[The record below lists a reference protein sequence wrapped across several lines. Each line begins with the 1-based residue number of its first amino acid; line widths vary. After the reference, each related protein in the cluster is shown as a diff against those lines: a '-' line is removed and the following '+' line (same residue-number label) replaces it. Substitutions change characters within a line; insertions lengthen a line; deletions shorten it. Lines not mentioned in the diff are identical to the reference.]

1 MSVQNVIRIILVMC
15 VVGKV
20 RNGGP
25 EQTTEKET
33 RPEYIHPDGL
43 LNFDPYLSDFKPVEE
58 EDDYIPLPENDE
70 TIDGL
75 PIFLVEP
82 KNSFVLRS
90 KPATLLCRAANA
102 LQVYFKC
109 NDVRTD
115 KTVQLE
121 HVDPQNG
128 VRVVEAEL
136 NITRNE
142 LDEYFGGKYSCEC
155 YAWNSKGRI
164 RSQGVFIEFAYIK
177 KQFSQQPQSVT
188 AEAGRQVTFH
198 CSPPPSAPPAT
209 IKWIRNGLTI
219 EPTDETLVLP
229 RVGIQDMANYTCIAE
244 NIAGRRESDVA
255 VLSVYGKECLFFIE
269 DIFIYSR
276 SCISFAN
283 IDSMAVGLT
292 GVPGFLVGVDPRP
305 VEDGGRGPA
314 RNQRQQMVE
323 HPVEGSPL
331 RVTMTVSDAKAVHG
345 PLGTPGRLVV
355 RNASGC
361 AGDNVSVLVQDPL
374 YNTPPALT
382 AYAQLVSCEVYL
394 KPFYGIGVAFIDK
407 KTTVD
412 FTASIRLY
420 KNNMSLYV
428 GIGIT
433 VAMLAAGAAI
443 MYVWCRYRTVRPG
456 YSAARTGQ
464 YKHYPDFVTG
474 LLERVYSRDK
484 AAAPDLTRTCNE
496 YWMRPDNHY
505 DMPQMRD
512 SYASPF
518 GNRSHQQ
525 SSAGSNHYEMKPYSP
540 SAESAS
546 SCYTNSRTMTSR
558 SSECSSQL
566 AELVT
571 SSPTSHSKVDVAV
584 TLPPGPAESYRDKIC
599 LTIVK

>member
-1 MSVQNVIRIILVMC
+1 MKEDEFELSFRFPWSITEDGEMCFDLLNVFHSINVFI
-15 VVGKV
+15 
-20 RNGGP
+20 GP

-198 CSPPPSAPPAT
+198 CRPPPSAPMAT

-219 EPTDETLVLP
+219 EPTNETLVIP

-255 VLSVYGKECLFFIE
+255 VLSVYVNGGWSDWSPWIPCRCGSQTSGRRRTRTCTEPAPANGGAPCRGQSAQSDDDCLRCQSGSWSAWNPWSSCSEECV
-269 DIFIYSR
+269 R
-276 SCISFAN
+276 VRRRQCIGTCSGSTLQHAACV
-283 IDSMAVGLT
+283 DGLC
-292 GVPGFLVGVDPRP
+292 
-305 VEDGGRGPA
+305 
-314 RNQRQQMVE
+314 
-323 HPVEGSPL
+323 S
-331 RVTMTVSDAKAVHG
+331 
-345 PLGTPGRLVV
+345 
-355 RNASGC
+355 
-361 AGDNVSVLVQDPL
+361 AGL
-374 YNTPPALT
+374 
-382 AYAQLVSCEVYL
+382 
-394 KPFYGIGVAFIDK
+394 
-407 KTTVD
+407 
-412 FTASIRLY
+412 RLY

-443 MYVWCRYRTVRPG
+443 LYVWCRYRTVRPG
-456 YSAARTGQ
+456 YSAARTGIP
-464 YKHYPDFVTG
+464 K
-474 LLERVYSRDK
+474 VYSRDK

-525 SSAGSNHYEMKPYSP
+525 TSAGSNHCEMKPYSP

-566 AELVT
+566 AELMT

>member
-1 MSVQNVIRIILVMC
+1 MCGYVLWIILLVSFS
-15 VVGKV
+15 VGKV
-20 RNGGP
+20 RNGGT

-43 LNFDPYLSDFKPVEE
+43 LNFDPYLSDFKPVVE

-75 PIFLVEP
+75 PIFLIEP
-82 KNSFVLRS
+82 KNSYVLRI

-102 LQVYFKC
+102 LQVFFKC

-136 NITRNE
+136 NVTRNE
-142 LDEYFGGKYSCEC
+142 LDEYFGGRYSCEC

-177 KQFSQQPQSVT
+177 KQFAHQPQSITV
-188 AEAGRQVTFH
+188 EAGRQVSFR
-198 CSPPPSAPPAT
+198 CSPPPAAPPAT
-209 IKWIRNGLTI
+209 IKWMRNGVAI
-219 EPTDETLVLP
+219 EANDETLVLP
-229 RVGIQDMANYTCIAE
+229 KVGLQDMANYSCIAE
-244 NIAGRRESDVA
+244 NIAGKRESDVA
-255 VLSVYGKECLFFIE
+255 VLSVYVNGGWSDWSPWAPCRCGVQSSGRRRTRTCTMPAPANGGAPCRGQGSQSDDDCLRCQNGAWSPWSAWSACSEECVRVRRRQCSGTCPGSTLQHAACV
-269 DIFIYSR
+269 D
-276 SCISFAN
+276 
-283 IDSMAVGLT
+283 GLCSA
-292 GVPGFLVGVDPRP
+292 GFR
-305 VEDGGRGPA
+305 
-314 RNQRQQMVE
+314 
-323 HPVEGSPL
+323 
-331 RVTMTVSDAKAVHG
+331 
-345 PLGTPGRLVV
+345 
-355 RNASGC
+355 
-361 AGDNVSVLVQDPL
+361 
-374 YNTPPALT
+374 
-382 AYAQLVSCEVYL
+382 
-394 KPFYGIGVAFIDK
+394 I
-407 KTTVD
+407 
-412 FTASIRLY
+412 Y
-420 KNNMSLYV
+420 KNNITLYV

-443 MYVWCRYRTVRPG
+443 LYVWCKYKTVRPG
-456 YSAARTGQ
+456 YTAARTGIP
-464 YKHYPDFVTG
+464 KS
-474 LLERVYSRDK
+474 YSGRDK
-484 AAAPDLTRTCNE
+484 GNAAPDLTRTCNE

-505 DMPQMRD
+505 DMPQLRD

-518 GNRSHQQ
+518 GNRSRQQ

-540 SAESAS
+540 SGDSAS

-571 SSPTSHSKVDVAV
+571 SSSHSKVDVAV
-584 TLPPGPAESYRDKIC
+584 TLPPGPSDNSYRDKIC

>member
-1 MSVQNVIRIILVMC
+1 MLRNVFWIVLILSLSVCRVE
-15 VVGKV
+15 
-20 RNGGP
+20 NGGT

-43 LNFDPYLSDFKPVEE
+43 LNFDPYLSDFKPVVE

-75 PIFLVEP
+75 PIFLIEP
-82 KNSFVLRS
+82 KNSYVLRT

-136 NITRNE
+136 NVTRNE
-142 LDEYFGGKYSCEC
+142 LDEYFGGRYSCEC

-177 KQFSQQPQSVT
+177 KQFTHQPQSATV
-188 AEAGRQVTFH
+188 EAGRQVTFR
-198 CSPPPSAPPAT
+198 CSPPPAAPPAT
-209 IKWIRNGLTI
+209 IKWLRSGVSI
-219 EPTDETLVLP
+219 EANDETLVLP
-229 RVGIQDMANYTCIAE
+229 KVGLQDMANYSCIAE
-244 NIAGRRESDVA
+244 NIAGKRESDVA
-255 VLSVYGKECLFFIE
+255 VLSVYVNGGWSDWSPWAPCRCGAQTSGRRRSRTCTNPAPANGGAPCRGLATQSDDDCLICQTGSWLTWSAWSVCSEECVRVRRRECSGTCSGSTLQHAACV
-269 DIFIYSR
+269 D
-276 SCISFAN
+276 
-283 IDSMAVGLT
+283 GLCSS
-292 GVPGFLVGVDPRP
+292 GFR
-305 VEDGGRGPA
+305 
-314 RNQRQQMVE
+314 
-323 HPVEGSPL
+323 
-331 RVTMTVSDAKAVHG
+331 
-345 PLGTPGRLVV
+345 
-355 RNASGC
+355 
-361 AGDNVSVLVQDPL
+361 
-374 YNTPPALT
+374 
-382 AYAQLVSCEVYL
+382 
-394 KPFYGIGVAFIDK
+394 I
-407 KTTVD
+407 
-412 FTASIRLY
+412 Y
-420 KNNMSLYV
+420 KNNITLYV

-443 MYVWCRYRTVRPG
+443 LYVWCRYNAVRPA
-456 YSAARTGQ
+456 YSAARAGIPKS
-464 YKHYPDFVTG
+464 YS
-474 LLERVYSRDK
+474 SRDK
-484 AAAPDLTRTCNE
+484 GNTAPDLTRTCNE

-505 DMPQMRD
+505 DMPQLRD

-518 GNRSHQQ
+518 GNRSRQQ
-525 SSAGSNHYEMKPYSP
+525 SSAGSNHYEMKPVSP
-540 SAESAS
+540 SGDSAS

-571 SSPTSHSKVDVAV
+571 SSSHSKVDVAV
-584 TLPPGPAESYRDKIC
+584 TLPPGPSDNSYRDKIC